1 MERIVTSDR
10 TKWLGIVLIALTG
23 LLHMVETPE
32 YMEEQRYIGVLFVVS
47 VVGSAMALY
56 GIWRDQMW
64 GWMLGMVVAGGAF
77 VAYILS
83 RTVGLPRF
91 RENSWSSFLEPT
103 GLASLLVEGAFVL
116 IAARLLMSGPEPVR
130 EELRASR

>member
-23 LLHMVETPE
+23 LLHLVETPE

-91 RENSWSSFLEPT
+91 RENSWSSFLEPM